1 MFSKIIGSADFYI
14 VNRIY
19 FLTGIRTHIQHEG
32 FDKWHKLKKM
42 RTEENAKGLIT
53 QKNRMQARTQD
64 TKTALPKIFI

>member
-19 FLTGIRTHIQHEG
+19 FLTGIRTHIQQEG
-32 FDKWHKLKKM
+32 FVKWHKLKKM

-53 QKNRMQARTQD
+53 
-64 TKTALPKIFI
+64 